1 MLYGQDDKRFDR
13 EYQRQL
19 EKNWLRW
26 KGKMQLEKIKKEK
39 EKEEKVK
46 GDRIEEWDEKDKM
59 RNLQNS
65 YNNLQEKFLGREFLR
80 RGYYYE
86 SL

>member
-13 EYQRQL
+13 EYWRQL
-19 EKNWLRW
+19 EKNWLRQ

-46 GDRIEEWDEKDKM
+46 GDRIEEQDEKDKM
-59 RNLQNS
+59 RNLWNS
-65 YNNLQEKFLGREFLR
+65 YNDLQEKFLEREFLR